1 MERRYLACMS
11 SAGND
16 RVLTR
21 HICCLQGLQS
31 GKWAWAELCLADI
44 VWQWR
49 EEAWFSLHHVNL
61 LNFWLL
67 WLQDFYSV
75 DQQELYFIKCINV
88 DVKKFEFGLELL
100 SLYRQ
105 ALFFLFFFQSS
116 GSEIAHF
123 TFNISRVLVFCKSK
137 AKVIYLQELS
147 GKQLSIALLL
157 SVESDVT

>member
-1 MERRYLACMS
+1 MERRYLACMF

-16 RVLTR
+16 RALTR

-61 LNFWLL
+61 LKFLTVVVTGFLFGRSAGTLL
-67 WLQDFYSV
+67 HKMH
-75 DQQELYFIKCINV
+75 KCRC
-88 DVKKFEFGLELL
+88 KKVWVLAGTL
-100 SLYRQ
+100 SLQTVKFFYKL
-105 ALFFLFFFQSS
+105 ALVVHK
-116 GSEIAHF
+116 IAHF